1 MQRRQF
7 MTLLGGSA
15 AAWPLVALA
24 QVASK
29 QPVVAV
35 LSGVARKVNSPL
47 VAFERGMQELG
58 YVDGQN
64 IHIDYRYADGKFDRL
79 AELAGE
85 LIRLSPNVIVA
96 AITPA
101 AVAARALTQTIPIV
115 CPLLANPIGFG
126 LIASESRPGGNVT
139 GVLFRTE
146 GLAGKQVELA
156 LQLIPR
162 LAKLGFLVNVASGV
176 IIDRQELEKTCQML
190 GIESVPAEVRTP
202 DDLDMAFHALASERV
217 EAIIVLVDG
226 MAFQERNRIAAL
238 VAAVRLPAIY
248 GFRDHVDAGG
258 LGSYGVNL
266 DENFHRSA
274 TYVHKILKGAQPG
287 DLPVEFPTKLE
298 LIINN
303 KTAKALGLIIPPSV
317 LVRADEV
324 IE

>member
-64 IHIDYRYADGKFDRL
+64 IHIEYRYADGKFDRL

-115 CPLLANPIGFG
+115 CPLLADPIGFG

-146 GLAGKQVELA
+146 GLAGKQIELA
-156 LQLIPR
+156 LQLIPG
-162 LAKLGFLVNVASGV
+162 LAKLGFVVNVASGV
-176 IIDRQELEKTCQML
+176 IIDRQELEKTCQTL

-202 DDLDMAFHALASERV
+202 DDLDRAFHALASERV

-226 MAFQERNRIAAL
+226 MFFQERNRIAAL
-238 VAAVRLPAIY
+238 VAAARLPAIY

-258 LGSYGVNL
+258 LVSYGVNL

-303 KTAKALGLIIPPSV
+303 KTAKALGLIISPSV

>member
-139 GVLFRTE
+139 GVLFRID

>member
-1 MQRRQF
+1 MQRRRF
-7 MTLLGGSA
+7 MTLLGGA
-15 AAWPLVALA
+15 AAWPLAARA
-24 QVASK
+24 QVSTK
-29 QPVVAV
+29 RQLVAV

-47 VAFERGMQELG
+47 IAFERGMRELG

-64 IHIDYRYADGKFDRL
+64 IDIEYRFADGQLDRFPM
-79 AELAGE
+79 LAGE
-85 LIRLSPNVIVA
+85 LIRLSPNVILA
-96 AITPA
+96 AVTPA

-115 CPLLANPIGFG
+115 CPLLADPIRFG

-156 LQLIPR
+156 LQLIPGVV
-162 LAKLGFLVNVASGV
+162 KIGFLVNVASGI
-176 IIDRQELEKTCQML
+176 IIDRQELENTCQRL
-190 GIESVPAEVRTP
+190 GIKSVPAEVRTP
-202 DDLDMAFHALASERV
+202 DDLDAAFQALANDRV
-217 EAIIVLVDG
+217 QAVIVLVDG
-226 MAFQERNRIAAL
+226 MFFQERNRIAAL
-238 VAAVRLPAIY
+238 AAAARLPAIY

-258 LGSYGVNL
+258 LVSYGVNL
-266 DENFHRSA
+266 AENFHRCA
-274 TYVHKILKGAQPG
+274 TYVNKILKGANPG

-303 KTAKALGLIIPPSV
+303 KAVKALGLIISPSV

>member
-238 VAAVRLPAIY
+238 VAAARLPAIY

>member
-85 LIRLSPNVIVA
+85 LIRLAPNVIVA

-101 AVAARALTQTIPIV
+101 AVAARALTHTIPIV
-115 CPLLANPIGFG
+115 CPLLADPIGFG

-238 VAAVRLPAIY
+238 VAAARLPAIY

>member
-126 LIASESRPGGNVT
+126 LIASESRPRGNVT
-139 GVLFRTE
+139 GVLFRTD

-190 GIESVPAEVRTP
+190 GIGSVPAEVRTP
-202 DDLDMAFHALASERV
+202 DDLDMAKGRTRRLRLRLNRTVSGAEVRYWHFSDMARFTLTFYQWS
-217 EAIIVLVDG
+217 G
-226 MAFQERNRIAAL
+226 MA
-238 VAAVRLPAIY
+238 
-248 GFRDHVDAGG
+248 
-258 LGSYGVNL
+258 S
-266 DENFHRSA
+266 
-274 TYVHKILKGAQPG
+274 
-287 DLPVEFPTKLE
+287 
-298 LIINN
+298 
-303 KTAKALGLIIPPSV
+303 
-317 LVRADEV
+317 
-324 IE
+324 